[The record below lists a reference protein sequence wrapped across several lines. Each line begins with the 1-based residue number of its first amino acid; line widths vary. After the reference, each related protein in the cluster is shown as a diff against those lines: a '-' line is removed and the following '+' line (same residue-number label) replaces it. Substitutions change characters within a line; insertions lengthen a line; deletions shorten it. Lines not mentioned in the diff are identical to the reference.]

1 MKARPQ
7 RPSAKDVRG
16 LMAEL
21 GEMVEDLGLETPAPP
36 RPSPASSPAPPAS
49 LPADSPAALTAEPIE
64 AIEAVPMWES
74 VDAEPAADTLWE
86 AFSPHLVDAA
96 PRPWTAEAAM
106 ATVPPEAPP
115 GGRAALAAAA
125 SPRLRLR
132 RPHAFTTVTAIA
144 VIAAGAVVTFSRL
157 DLGHTSGPAQPVTS
171 VGFTVT
177 GLRTVAAASAQ
188 QVRQAPTV
196 KTFLTS
202 APDIF
207 LDIDYT
213 QANPDDALRVIIL
226 LQRSGSPAETTVSDE
241 THSHLDRGG
250 EIALTVEAPT
260 GGFLSGTYTVR
271 ALHDGHLEQTWTF
284 SVVPPA

>member
-49 LPADSPAALTAEPIE
+49 PPADSPAALTAEAIE
-64 AIEAVPMWES
+64 AIDAVPMWES
-74 VDAEPAADTLWE
+74 AEAEPAADTLWE
-86 AFSPHLVDAA
+86 AFSPHLVGAA
-96 PRPWTAEAAM
+96 PRPWTPEAAM

-115 GGRAALAAAA
+115 GGRAALAAPAA
-125 SPRLRLR
+125 PRLR
-132 RPHAFTTVTAIA
+132 RPHAFTIVTAIA
-144 VIAAGAVVTFSRL
+144 VVAAGAVVTLSRL
-157 DLGHTSGPAQPVTS
+157 DLGHTSGPAQPVTN

-177 GLRTVAAASAQ
+177 GLRSVAAASAQ

-202 APDIF
+202 APAIF
-207 LDIDYT
+207 LDIDYM

-226 LQRSGSPAETTVSDE
+226 LQRGGGAAETTVSDE
-241 THSHLDRGG
+241 THSHLDSGG

-271 ALHDGHLEQTWTF
+271 ALHDGHLDQTWTF
-284 SVVPPA
+284 AVVPPA